1 VPEKRYLMTPG
12 PTPVPPQVS
21 AALALPVVHHR
32 TPDFREMLARLLG
45 NLRSVC
51 RTESDVV
58 LTTSSGTGCMDG
70 AVVNLCSAGDR
81 VLVVSA
87 GNFGE
92 RWTSITKAYGC
103 EVETLAYA
111 WGEVP
116 SPDDVAGRLEELGDV
131 HAVFLTH
138 SETSTGVVLDLEE
151 MAAHIRPSGAFVVV
165 DAISSLGA
173 VPLETDAWGLDV
185 VVSGS
190 QKALMCPPGLGLTA
204 VSSQALEA
212 AERSTSSR
220 FYLDWTRTLG
230 SQHEEPPTNPFTPA
244 IPIVIALDVAL
255 KLLLA
260 EGLET
265 AWERH
270 VKLGRSARAGAKAM
284 GLELFSPDDDRSCIV
299 TAVRVPESVDGREV
313 IATLAKRFG
322 ITMEGGRKDLAG
334 RIVRIAHVGYM
345 DVFDVTAQLAAL
357 ELAFA
362 EHGAEVERGAAIP
375 AALEAYGE
383 PAGLRV

>member
-1 VPEKRYLMTPG
+1 MPEKRYLMTPG

-32 TPDFREMLARLLG
+32 TPAFREMMERLLG

-51 RTESDVV
+51 RTESDVL

-70 AVVNLCSAGDR
+70 AVANLCSPGDR

-92 RWTSITKAYGC
+92 RWASIANGYGC
-103 EVETLAYA
+103 EVETLAYG

-116 SPDDVAGRLEELGDV
+116 SADDVASRLEELGDV

-151 MAAHIRPSGAFVVV
+151 MAAHIRPSGALVVV

-173 VPLETDAWGLDV
+173 VPLETDAWGIDV

-204 VSSQALEA
+204 VSPRALEA
-212 AERSTSSR
+212 AERSTSHR
-220 FYLDWTRTLG
+220 FYLDWARTLG

-244 IPIVIALDVAL
+244 IPIVIALDVAVE
-255 KLLLA
+255 LLLA
-260 EGLET
+260 EGVEV

-270 VKLGRSARAGAKAM
+270 LKLGRAARAGAKAM

-299 TAVRVPESVDGREV
+299 TAVRVPEGVDGRDV
-313 IATLAKRFG
+313 IATLATRFG
-322 ITMEGGRKDLAG
+322 ITMEGGRKDLTG

-345 DVFDVTAQLAAL
+345 DVFDVTTQLAAL
-357 ELAFA
+357 ELALA